1 MKGAQDPPADVPKL
15 FSLPWILGIA
25 SLGVLLLLISRTLSP
40 DSVTHDL
47 IYDLGKTVL
56 FLGLVEIFL
65 KTSLERFASRK
76 NDLEKLID
84 SFRSLREDMESSNR
98 KMEQSLRNLQIDSID
113 KTVSV
118 LLDGQAEI
126 EKSLTNLRDLVVDEE
141 ARTLTLKAL
150 QAVREVRQRHQPQN

>member
-1 MKGAQDPPADVPKL
+1 M
-15 FSLPWILGIA
+15 
-25 SLGVLLLLISRTLSP
+25 LLISRTLSP

-141 ARTLTLKAL
+141 ARTLTLKEL